1 MSNSEILDANAAR
14 AKAEA
19 EARESA
25 EASRKAFEDWQE
37 AQEKKRHRRCRA
49 ADNRM
54 FLRAC
59 ALIAMFILITE
70 FVKSGLLADVLA
82 GFMIMAGI
90 SWFAFRLGAWW
101 QFRVVMGG
109 TDYDSE

>member
-1 MSNSEILDANAAR
+1 MSVSEMLDENAAR

-19 EARESA
+19 EAQALELSER
-25 EASRKAFEDWQE
+25 RAFEARQE
-37 AQEKKRHRRCRA
+37 AEEKRRRSRCRA

-59 ALIAMFILITE
+59 AMIALFIIITE
-70 FVKSGLLADVLA
+70 CVKSGLLADVLA
-82 GFMIMAGI
+82 GFVIMAGI

-101 QFRVVMGG
+101 QFRIVMGG